1 MRKLNI
7 DIETYS
13 GADLSRCGAYRYA
26 EDADFEVLLFAYSAD
41 GKPVPE
47 EVLDTLA
54 DPTVEKWAFNA
65 AFERVCLSR
74 MLADMGRC
82 PGGRYLDPAGWRCTM
97 VWSATLGLPLSL
109 AGAGAALG
117 IGRQKLAR
125 GKDLVRFFCQPCAPT
140 KANGGRT
147 RNLPAHDPGRWEAF
161 KVYNARDVEAEME
174 VESRLSRFPVP
185 QATWDEYRVDQQ
197 VNDRGVAVDLALVRQ
212 AMRMDERARADAAEA
227 MRRLTGLDNP
237 NSVQQLKA
245 WLADNG
251 LAMESLDKRAVAA
264 AVGQAP
270 PELRRVLELRQR
282 LSKSSVRKYQ
292 AM

>member
-1 MRKLNI
+1 M
-7 DIETYS
+7 
-13 GADLSRCGAYRYA
+13 
-26 EDADFEVLLFAYSAD
+26 
-41 GKPVPE
+41 
-47 EVLDTLA
+47 
-54 DPTVEKWAFNA
+54 
-65 AFERVCLSR
+65 
-74 MLADMGRC
+74 
-82 PGGRYLDPAGWRCTM
+82 
-97 VWSATLGLPLSL
+97 
-109 AGAGAALG
+109 
-117 IGRQKLAR
+117 
-125 GKDLVRFFCQPCAPT
+125 
-140 KANGGRT
+140 
-147 RNLPAHDPGRWEAF
+147 
-161 KVYNARDVEAEME
+161 YNARDVEAEME